1 MKLGA
6 HSRRLTPPQLGLL
19 AQLAS
24 RPVAPSQR
32 AGTAL
37 APRSARL
44 AEVTAPSPSPL
55 ASPSPRPVLQG
66 RPHEAESEEKSMRA
80 PAPKVRMAVAVA
92 RTPVL
97 RAAPAGAV
105 PFRKV
110 PGCEYDAFSSP
121 LGRLTVVAS
130 PAGLHAVLMD
140 GDGTRAD
147 ALAGLPHNPDQPLL
161 AEARRQLQSY
171 FQGTLKR
178 FSLPLAPLGTT
189 FQLAVWQALQQIPHG
204 ETRSYAAQSTLMGLS
219 AGHARA
225 VGAANGRN
233 PLAIIIPCHR
243 VIGKSGGLTGYA
255 GGLDRK
261 SFLLQLETRAKA
273 RPKQRCKGPQSEIL
287 PARQWQWPT

>member
-1 MKLGA
+1 
-6 HSRRLTPPQLGLL
+6 
-19 AQLAS
+19 
-24 RPVAPSQR
+24 
-32 AGTAL
+32 
-37 APRSARL
+37 
-44 AEVTAPSPSPL
+44 
-55 ASPSPRPVLQG
+55 
-66 RPHEAESEEKSMRA
+66 MRA

-92 RTPVL
+92 RTPVA

-105 PFRKV
+105 TFRKV
-110 PGCEYDAFSSP
+110 PGCEYDAFPSP

-243 VIGKSGGLTGYA
+243 VVGKSGGLTGYA

-261 SFLLQLETRAKA
+261 SFLLQLEKPAKITAKA
-273 RPKQRCKGPQSEIL
+273 EM
-287 PARQWQWPT
+287 